1 MPIIPEDVS
10 LFKRDTKDNV
20 VNYLTPTKD
29 EKITLIIIGVYIFV
43 ILILWRMP
51 FLKHI
56 LYPFKLLTVSFHE
69 LSHAAAGKC
78 TGAKIEGIE
87 VDPDEGGVTRMRG
100 GIQCCTLPAGYLG
113 SSMIGALL
121 IFCGF
126 QVNASKYAS
135 IVLGLMLL
143 ALLYW
148 AKNWLTRIL
157 TVIFVGI
164 IVGLWFI
171 KGGAGL
177 KYFVLFVGVMSCLYS
192 VWDIL
197 EDLVFKKVNESDASK
212 FAKLTRCCPAQF
224 WGVIWFI
231 ISFIFLLAGVFF
243 GLLAFHNESESS
255 S

>member
-100 GIQCCTLPAGYLG
+100 GIQCCTLPA
-113 SSMIGALL
+113 
-121 IFCGF
+121 
-126 QVNASKYAS
+126 
-135 IVLGLMLL
+135 
-143 ALLYW
+143 
-148 AKNWLTRIL
+148 
-157 TVIFVGI
+157 
-164 IVGLWFI
+164 
-171 KGGAGL
+171 
-177 KYFVLFVGVMSCLYS
+177 
-192 VWDIL
+192 
-197 EDLVFKKVNESDASK
+197 
-212 FAKLTRCCPAQF
+212 
-224 WGVIWFI
+224 
-231 ISFIFLLAGVFF
+231 
-243 GLLAFHNESESS
+243 
-255 S
+255 